1 MQLEVTFDL
10 IAIGGAAS
18 VLVAMLRA
26 ALLDLERY
34 PKIKAAWPMLPGVT
48 GALLVQLAP
57 WAVPSAKGA
66 LALGLYG
73 FLSPLAFMA
82 AYPLLKS
89 AITAKS
95 TNLFAPER
103 EDK

>member
-10 IAIGGAAS
+10 IALGGAAS
-18 VLVAMLRA
+18 VLVEVLRA
-26 ALLDLERY
+26 LLLDLERY
-34 PKIKAAWPMLPGVT
+34 PKVKAAWPMLPGMT

-57 WAVPSAKGA
+57 WAVPSAQSP
-66 LALGLYG
+66 LTLGLYG

-82 AYPLLKS
+82 AYPLLKR
-89 AITAKS
+89 AITSKT
-95 TNLFAPER
+95 TNLFSER